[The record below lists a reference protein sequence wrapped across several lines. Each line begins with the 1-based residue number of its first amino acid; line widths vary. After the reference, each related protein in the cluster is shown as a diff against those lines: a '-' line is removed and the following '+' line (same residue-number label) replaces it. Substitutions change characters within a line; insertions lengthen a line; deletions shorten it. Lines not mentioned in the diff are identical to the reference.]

1 MKKLLIYI
9 KVFIKDNA
17 NKKGKD
23 GDYEICTNERNFKTG
38 RGTADCV
45 WGLCDGFLRNG
56 IGSDRSRLRI
66 ELPGDFYYG
75 YGLLRPHGGF
85 EGTVETVKRAA
96 ANAKVP
102 IALHL
107 DHCRTYEECVAAIQ
121 AGYSSVMIDGSS
133 LPFEEN
139 VALTKKVV
147 DYAHTLGITV
157 EGELGKLVGEEG
169 DLIVKGPEAAQTDP
183 AEAKEFVE
191 RTGVDCL
198 AVSIGTQHGHYIA
211 APHLNIERLKAIK
224 EVVNVPLVLHGGS
237 GTPIDQVQEAIRN
250 GIRKIN
256 VATDVLT
263 AVADSF
269 EELKKSRNLNIIRL
283 CSFIPKIARK
293 NLLKEK

>member
-1 MKKLLIYI
+1 MKFAPMKEILKLAEEQQVAYGAYVTVSYETALAAIEAGSELNCPVI
-9 KVFIKDNA
+9 FI
-17 NKKGKD
+17 
-23 GDYEICTNERNFKTG
+23 TG
-38 RGTADCV
+38 TDC
-45 WGLCDGFLRNG
+45 CDLM
-56 IGSDRSRLRI
+56 
-66 ELPGDFYYG
+66 
-75 YGLLRPHGGF
+75 GGF

-96 ANAKVP
+96 ANAQIP

-157 EGELGKLVGEEG
+157 EGELGKLVGEVG
-169 DLIVKGPEAAQTDP
+169 DLVVNIPEAAQTDP

-198 AVSIGTQHGHYIA
+198 AVSIGTQHGHYVA

-224 EVVNVPLVLHGGS
+224 EVVDVPLVLHGGS

-269 EELKKSRNLNIIRL
+269 EELKKQPEFKYNTAM
-283 CSFIPKIARK
+283 FIHSK
-293 NLLKEK
+293 NSAKEFIKGKMKDFRFES

>member
-1 MKKLLIYI
+1 MSRV
-9 KVFIKDNA
+9 KVKDILQHATEHHYRVAAVNTI
-17 NKKGKD
+17 N
-23 GDYEICTNERNFKTG
+23 
-38 RGTADCV
+38 
-45 WGLCDGFLRNG
+45 
-56 IGSDRSRLRI
+56 
-66 ELPGDFYYG
+66 
-75 YGLLRPHGGF
+75 
-85 EGTVETVKRAA
+85 VETARYIIQAAEREQVPVIVQFFPGFHKYMSLKHLAFAACDMADRAS
-96 ANAKVP
+96 VP
-102 IALHL
+102 VGVHL
-107 DHCRTYEECVAAIQ
+107 DHS
-121 AGYSSVMIDGSS
+121 AGYEIAVGGIRDGFPSIMVDGSS

-198 AVSIGTQHGHYIA
+198 AVSIGTQHGHYVA

-224 EVVNVPLVLHGGS
+224 EVVDVPLVLHGGS

-269 EELKKSRNLNIIRL
+269 EELKKQPEFKYNTAM
-283 CSFIPKIARK
+283 FIHSK
-293 NLLKEK
+293 NSAKEFIKGKMKDFRFES

>member
-1 MKKLLIYI
+1 MKFAPMKEILKLAEEQQVAYGAYVTVSYETALAAIEAGSELDCPVI
-9 KVFIKDNA
+9 FI
-17 NKKGKD
+17 
-23 GDYEICTNERNFKTG
+23 TG
-38 RGTADCV
+38 TDC
-45 WGLCDGFLRNG
+45 CDLM
-56 IGSDRSRLRI
+56 
-66 ELPGDFYYG
+66 
-75 YGLLRPHGGF
+75 GGF

-96 ANAKVP
+96 ANAQIP

-198 AVSIGTQHGHYIA
+198 AVSIGTQHGHYVA

-224 EVVNVPLVLHGGS
+224 EVVDVPLVLHGGS
-237 GTPIDQVQEAIRN
+237 GTPIVQEAIRN

-269 EELKKSRNLNIIRL
+269 EELKKQPEFKYNTAM
-283 CSFIPKIARK
+283 FIHSK
-293 NLLKEK
+293 NSAKEFIKGKMKDFRFES

>member
-1 MKKLLIYI
+1 MKFAPMKEILKLAEEQ
-9 KVFIKDNA
+9 KVAYGAFVTVSYETALAAIEAGSELNCPVIFI
-17 NKKGKD
+17 
-23 GDYEICTNERNFKTG
+23 TG
-38 RGTADCV
+38 TDC
-45 WGLCDGFLRNG
+45 CDLM
-56 IGSDRSRLRI
+56 
-66 ELPGDFYYG
+66 
-75 YGLLRPHGGF
+75 GGF

-107 DHCRTYEECVAAIQ
+107 DHCRTYEECVEAIN

-139 VALTKKVV
+139 IALTKKVV

-169 DLIVKGPEAAQTDP
+169 DLIVKGPDAAQTDP
-183 AEAKEFVE
+183 MEAKEFVE

-198 AVSIGTQHGHYIA
+198 AISIGTQHGHYTA
-211 APHLNIERLKAIK
+211 EPKLNIDRLKAIR

-237 GTPIDQVQEAIRN
+237 GTPSDQVQESIKH

-263 AVADSF
+263 AIADSF
-269 EELKKSRNLNIIRL
+269 EEIKKKPDFKYNTAM
-283 CSFIPKIARK
+283 FINSKDAAKDFIK
-293 NLLKEK
+293 GKMKEFRFEN

>member
-1 MKKLLIYI
+1 MRLAPMKELLTLAEEQKIAYGAYVTVSYETALAAI
-9 KVFIKDNA
+9 EAGSELNCPVIFI
-17 NKKGKD
+17 
-23 GDYEICTNERNFKTG
+23 TG
-38 RGTADCV
+38 TDC
-45 WGLCDGFLRNG
+45 C
-56 IGSDRSRLRI
+56 
-66 ELPGDFYYG
+66 ELM
-75 YGLLRPHGGF
+75 GGF

-96 ANAKVP
+96 AHAKVP
-102 IALHL
+102 VSLHL
-107 DHCRTYEECVAAIQ
+107 DHCRTYEECVEAIH
-121 AGYSSVMIDGSS
+121 AGYPSVMIDGSS

-139 VALTKKVV
+139 IAITKKVV
-147 DYAHTLGITV
+147 DYAHTLGVSV

-183 AEAKEFVE
+183 QEAKEFVE

-224 EVVNVPLVLHGGS
+224 AVVDVPLVLHGGS
-237 GTPIDQVQEAIRN
+237 GTPIDQVQESIRC

-269 EELKKSRNLNIIRL
+269 GELKKQPDFKYNTGMFVNSKNAAKK
-283 CSFIPKIARK
+283 FIMGKMKDFRF
-293 NLLKEK
+293 EK